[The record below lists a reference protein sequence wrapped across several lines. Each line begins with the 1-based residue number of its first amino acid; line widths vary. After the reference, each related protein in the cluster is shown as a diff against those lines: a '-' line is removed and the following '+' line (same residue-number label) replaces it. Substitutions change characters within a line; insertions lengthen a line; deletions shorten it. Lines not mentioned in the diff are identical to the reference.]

1 MGGGVFTK
9 TPAERPSA
17 GRGPAFEKAIRNRR
31 MAVQS
36 VWGGRWQRQKQQPL
50 DDCPVACGILV
61 GLVLAQPVCSAFPL
75 GRPRDRV
82 SCWLPP
88 VELSE
93 LPVQDGTPDTPWLP
107 RNSWR
112 SGALDIMT
120 LWSGAHPEGDHHG
133 GPGQPWKPQETQPLA
148 GASQYRLGAQS
159 PMQLHR
165 GITQRPSV
173 HLKGLHLAW

>member
-17 GRGPAFEKAIRNRR
+17 GCGPAFEKAMRNRR

-36 VWGGRWQRQKQQPL
+36 VSGGRWQRQKQQPL
-50 DDCPVACGILV
+50 EDCPVACGILV

-112 SGALDIMT
+112 SGGLDIMT
-120 LWSGAHPEGDHHG
+120 LWSGAHPEGDSSSIMAALG
-133 GPGQPWKPQETQPLA
+133 SPGSHRKP
-148 GASQYRLGAQS
+148 
-159 PMQLHR
+159 
-165 GITQRPSV
+165 RPSLEPPSIALEPKALCSSTEGPRRGQV
-173 HLKGLHLAW
+173 SV